1 MPCCFSMMPLAT
13 IWNDFSHLFFPHVCA
28 GCGTDIVSRQS
39 PLCMYCVNRLP
50 ITNFHLHANNPVE
63 KYFWGRMPLAAATS
77 LCHFTAGSLIQ
88 HLLHQLKYKGNK
100 EAGDFMGR
108 MMGQSIQRA
117 ERFQGIDMLV
127 PLPLFAARQKK
138 RGYNQSAV
146 LCNGMAGILRL
157 PVNENAVLRLSATET
172 QTHKNRIE
180 RWMNM
185 EGKFELSNPAVI
197 AGKHLLLVDDV
208 VTTGATLEAC
218 GHELLK
224 AGGVTL
230 SIATLAYTV

>member
-1 MPCCFSMMPLAT
+1 MKPVAT

-28 GCGTDIVSRQS
+28 GCGTDNIGPHT
-39 PLCMYCVNRLP
+39 PLCIHCINRLP
-50 ITNFHLHANNPVE
+50 LTNFHLHANNPIE
-63 KYFWGRMPLAAATS
+63 KYFWGRIPVTAVTS

-88 HLLHQLKYKGNK
+88 HLLHQLKYRGNK
-100 EAGDFMGR
+100 EAGFFLGR
-108 MMGQSIQRA
+108 MMGLSLNAA
-117 ERFQGIDMLV
+117 ERFRAIDMLV

-146 LCNGMAGILRL
+146 LCNGIAAVTQL
-157 PVNENAVLRLSATET
+157 PVNTQSVTRVSATET

-185 EGKFELSNPAVI
+185 EGKFEISDPASI
-197 AGKHLLLVDDV
+197 AGRHLLLVDDV

-218 GHELLK
+218 GHALLQIP
-224 AGGVTL
+224 GVQL